1 MLRNF
6 HREHERSVTLPRQ
19 RRGIVLG
26 SVLGKGRVNP
36 STRLFEW
43 ENKNEAVD
51 EAVDE
56 AVSGEIPLPNIT
68 RKGRCPLERWTIEE
82 AVVSRP
88 TVIAGYNHPR
98 RFPEGRTPCKV
109 RPPAEVHVLAWNQGS
124 LALQQSSGVMTMS

>member
-1 MLRNF
+1 
-6 HREHERSVTLPRQ
+6 
-19 RRGIVLG
+19 VLG

-68 RKGRCPLERWTIEE
+68 RKGRCPFGEMD
-82 AVVSRP
+82 
-88 TVIAGYNHPR
+88 H
-98 RFPEGRTPCKV
+98 
-109 RPPAEVHVLAWNQGS
+109 
-124 LALQQSSGVMTMS
+124 